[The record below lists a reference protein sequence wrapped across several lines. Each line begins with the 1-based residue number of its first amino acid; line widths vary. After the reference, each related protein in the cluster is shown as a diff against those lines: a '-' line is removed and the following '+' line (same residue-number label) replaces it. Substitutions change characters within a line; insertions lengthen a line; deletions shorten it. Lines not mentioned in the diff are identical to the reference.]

1 MAGSPYTPS
10 SILYTSLRAAPGVLA
25 RRRQDDTV
33 KFHQESTICMARKF
47 SNNLERVE
55 AVTLVCP
62 RERQALCFSLY
73 LAGLREDIWSPGGG
87 PTCVQMSTAGHLD
100 TRGNDYPET

>member
-62 RERQALCFSLY
+62 RERQALCFSLC
-73 LAGLREDIWSPGGG
+73 LAGLREDIWRRTHLRPDVNGRTPGHQGQRL
-87 PTCVQMSTAGHLD
+87 P
-100 TRGNDYPET
+100 